1 MRKQITRHGES
12 ESGGTY
18 LVTINHGHP
27 PMTSEHVG
35 SGTVANYLVTFS
47 VAIGLAA
54 GGFIASNLLS
64 LPLLALFSFFDV
76 TLQST
81 IGYATSTLLQG
92 IAFIT
97 VVVMYMRYANHPNLI
112 NIRRP
117 SVSNLN
123 RVLRDFGWVIGGSIL
138 LLVGSQAVGIA
149 LQQFGL
155 APGTNQIVS
164 AVRQDRTLALYLIVL
179 SFVATGPG
187 EETLFRGGV
196 QGILRGTFSPV
207 AAVVLSS
214 MLFGLAHVTAVV
226 TGGGASG
233 VPGYVISAF
242 VLGLVLGSL
251 YEYTDNLLIPV
262 LVHGAYNAVLF
273 AQLAIGLV

>member
-1 MRKQITRHGES
+1 
-12 ESGGTY
+12 
-18 LVTINHGHP
+18 
-27 PMTSEHVG
+27 MTSEHVG
-35 SGTVANYLVTFS
+35 GDTVANYLVTFS

-54 GGFIASNLLS
+54 GGFLASNLLS

-97 VVVMYMRYANHPNLI
+97 VVVMYMRYANHPNLL

-117 SVSNLN
+117 SASNLN
-123 RVLRDFGWVIGGSIL
+123 RVLRDLGWVIGGSIL

-273 AQLAIGLV
+273 AQLAIG